1 MSNEKQQQQRPV
13 LRLVKTVALNTIPG
27 YPMIKAF
34 GSAKATVMSGLLTI
48 DELKEQVEGRKGT
61 RRVRT
66 WNEAISARPVDALP
80 LSKIASDCVAR
91 KRVALIF
98 IVLCTAYMTGGLIGG
113 NFMPVYGGCLGSML
127 PWMYV
132 LREEHRLW
140 QMEAGPMRPDEP
152 LGSIGTFLRTR
163 GVLLRLLD
171 PYLFR

>member
-1 MSNEKQQQQRPV
+1 MSDEKQNRPA

-27 YPMIKAF
+27 YPIIKAI
-34 GSAKATVMSGLLTI
+34 GSARRTIATGALTI
-48 DELKEQVEGRKGT
+48 GELKEQVEGKKRT

-66 WNEAISARPVDALP
+66 WNQAIAARPVDALP

-113 NFMPVYGGCLGSML
+113 NLMPVYGGCLGSML

-140 QMEAGPMRPDEP
+140 QMEVGPTQPDEP
-152 LGSIGTFLRTR
+152 LGSIGTFLRTP
-163 GVLLRLLD
+163 GVLLRLLN